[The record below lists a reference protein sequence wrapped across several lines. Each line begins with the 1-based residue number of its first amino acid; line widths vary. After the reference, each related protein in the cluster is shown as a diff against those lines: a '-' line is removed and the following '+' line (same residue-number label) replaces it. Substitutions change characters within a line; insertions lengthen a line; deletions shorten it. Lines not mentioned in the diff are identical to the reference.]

1 MNIKE
6 LVPEKVE
13 SEINSP
19 DHPTR
24 RFVGFALLLAWHYNL
39 WFLHDSFVGA
49 QLLDDCVT
57 QSWLIA
63 LVSAAVSFIVI
74 AFALGRKHR
83 LCNIP
88 WMLWTATAAAVISTL
103 ALTLFAFSFPTDL
116 IAYALAVVVGIT
128 NAILWIMWGELYSRT
143 KTSFSVKEP
152 QAFLP
157 SHPPPHSV
165 DLRTRFVGSNS
176 PNACRS
182 RFTRKI
188 FRRSWLR
195 LRVFQLCV
203 RKASTI

>member
-6 LVPEKVE
+6 LVPDKVE

-63 LVSAAVSFIVI
+63 LVSAAVSFIGI
-74 AFALGRKHR
+74 AFALGRKRH
-83 LCNIP
+83 LCDIP
-88 WMLWTATAAAVISTL
+88 WMLWAATAAAVISTL

-116 IAYALAVVVGIT
+116 IAYALAVVVGVT

-157 SHPPPHSV
+157 SHPPP
-165 DLRTRFVGSNS
+165 
-176 PNACRS
+176 
-182 RFTRKI
+182 
-188 FRRSWLR
+188 FRRPPHPFRWKQFAKRMPFTLHQEDFSPI
-195 LRVFQLCV
+195 VAQI
-203 RKASTI
+203 ASFPT

>member
-1 MNIKE
+1 
-6 LVPEKVE
+6 
-13 SEINSP
+13 
-19 DHPTR
+19 
-24 RFVGFALLLAWHYNL
+24 
-39 WFLHDSFVGA
+39 
-49 QLLDDCVT
+49 
-57 QSWLIA
+57 
-63 LVSAAVSFIVI
+63 
-74 AFALGRKHR
+74 
-83 LCNIP
+83 
-88 WMLWTATAAAVISTL
+88 MLWTATAAAVISTL

-157 SHPPPHSV
+157 SHPPHSV

-176 PNACRS
+176 PNVCRS

-195 LRVFQLCV
+195 LRVFQHKLQGKTFRNAKTARQYSENSGRRCAG
-203 RKASTI
+203 KLAEG